1 MLGYIFLPGGS
12 KKQVCVIQVQIF
24 LFWNTTKHLHCFCTF
39 SNIIQKLVIH
49 LFPLSL
55 FPSSTPH
62 LLQRSLFHGHA
73 GHVRPSAPPYSSMD
87 IFQPRG
93 RAGAQKTILG
103 WSAKFES
110 CWHTNDNCSKHCG
123 WNSVG
128 PVERERKGR
137 AWHLN
142 VGLRRS
148 WQGTELS
155 KAQHHQ
161 RVNELEGSRSDVEC
175 CTWNRGSCFAFLAD
189 GTQAVLWYL
198 HCQTAPNVD
207 SLTPTWIVSIMSWP
221 LFCFSSRNPAWFY
234 CFLCII
240 ALKIVWDS

>member
-1 MLGYIFLPGGS
+1 MLGYISLPGGQRNRS
-12 KKQVCVIQVQIF
+12 VPFKFKSFCFETPPNTFAASVNF
-24 LFWNTTKHLHCFCTF
+24 LRSYETSNSPFPPPPPLPLH
-39 SNIIQKLVIH
+39 
-49 LFPLSL
+49 P
-55 FPSSTPH
+55 
-62 LLQRSLFHGHA
+62 LQRSLFHGHA
-73 GHVRPSAPPYSSMD
+73 GHVRPSAPPHSGMD
-87 IFQPRG
+87 ILQPSG
-93 RAGAQKTILG
+93 RAGAQKRILG

-137 AWHLN
+137 AWHLS

-148 WQGTELS
+148 WQGTELFKS
-155 KAQHHQ
+155 QHHR
-161 RVNELEGSRSDVEC
+161 RVNELGGSRGDVEC

-198 HCQTAPNVD
+198 QCQTAPNVD
-207 SLTPTWIVSIMSWP
+207 SLTPTWIVSIISWP